1 MFPELPSYLFVLVS
15 LKGSETTDLTIY
27 CLDCPMWAPGRSV
40 REVLVFAPS
49 SRLPGS
55 NFGTG
60 FIQEPLITS
69 ENTLL
74 PRRLGSEIGQISELK
89 VENKRARVHI
99 A

>member
-1 MFPELPSYLFVLVS
+1 MSSWQECPR
-15 LKGSETTDLTIY
+15 GSGIRSKLTFTGF
-27 CLDCPMWAPGRSV
+27 D
-40 REVLVFAPS
+40 
-49 SRLPGS
+49 
-55 NFGTG
+55 FGTG

-69 ENTLL
+69 DNTLL